1 MFSEDNL
8 SLLAKSFKDEK
19 FRKLFTEYAKDLCDP
34 EKQKQ
39 YERELKQYE
48 KERGVDIVF
57 IEPRPFLA
65 LAAVGG
71 GGERVFV
78 NICLSDAVQKPSFEI
93 VNDDVQKGQ
102 KWSFPHVIPQP
113 RREHL
118 SNEVLLGDGE
128 GGPATV
134 HDVVFHPDAMLL
146 ASRNNLIRQ
155 TVIKTA
161 VDSVNKNSKA
171 TLTNPKQI
179 EGMNYIGQP
188 VKSVL
193 KKVVDQTLYDKS
205 ENCDIFGQKK
215 EERTSSNKKNKEK
228 NKNAKEN
235 GTKNGKGKPLEPVM
249 PVHKIKH
256 VSKLDMQDF
265 SVQLIPDWKN
275 GRTNRP
281 EALEVEVLLP
291 GITRA
296 VQVDA
301 QVLKQKLHLATDS
314 TPQYKLELPLP
325 YPVDDDSSSA
335 KFDVSTQKLILTFPV
350 IPSGKK
356 DQLSPHSPPCDSGIE
371 CEIGYRTNSDGDNS
385 SEVSVSSQEDA
396 SREED
401 SYDSVFGTNSPPRKP
416 MIIPSYGVKQNAE
429 SLIIILNCGNVLPS
443 SIETRRTDQHTAR
456 IELASIGGGQTLL
469 HYGLSVLCNPHTIPD
484 SGIRYE
490 LTEDSVLLTIMK
502 DEPNSWKNCQIGSGD
517 SFTLVELEPVPSSAA
532 RAKSA
537 KDKSKEGVRDEMTQ
551 RAGSEDGQAR
561 ADGIPPRS
569 PRICRTLSMCETSA
583 PSRTVKSAT
592 CSWPRGILKHRTRSL
607 SESQV
612 GALTPQTS
620 LASSLDLDL
629 PEDLLL
635 EGEEEEEEEEEGSMA
650 SSLGEKKSVRFNEVV
665 SRQLF
670 RTNRSILMERA
681 KAEKMK
687 QRRRRNK
694 GRRPS
699 ESDRTSESCSDRE
712 NDESGRRR
720 RRDTGGSSEE
730 QTSAT
735 ATTTTDDETTT
746 DTCDV
751 DDLENNNYTKNT
763 KNSNN
768 SKKEKKNKS
777 EGGDAEKSK
786 KKRKKNKKN
795 KKFEPSNNFIFQLD
809 IEA

>member
-1 MFSEDNL
+1 MATCESFALRDVFSEDNL

-256 VSKLDMQDF
+256 VSNLDMQDF

-537 KDKSKEGVRDEMTQ
+537 KDKSKVRTFY
-551 RAGSEDGQAR
+551 
-561 ADGIPPRS
+561 
-569 PRICRTLSMCETSA
+569 SA
-583 PSRTVKSAT
+583 
-592 CSWPRGILKHRTRSL
+592 
-607 SESQV
+607 
-612 GALTPQTS
+612 
-620 LASSLDLDL
+620 
-629 PEDLLL
+629 
-635 EGEEEEEEEEEGSMA
+635 
-650 SSLGEKKSVRFNEVV
+650 F
-665 SRQLF
+665 
-670 RTNRSILMERA
+670 
-681 KAEKMK
+681 
-687 QRRRRNK
+687 
-694 GRRPS
+694 
-699 ESDRTSESCSDRE
+699 
-712 NDESGRRR
+712 
-720 RRDTGGSSEE
+720 
-730 QTSAT
+730 
-735 ATTTTDDETTT
+735 
-746 DTCDV
+746 
-751 DDLENNNYTKNT
+751 Y
-763 KNSNN
+763 
-768 SKKEKKNKS
+768 
-777 EGGDAEKSK
+777 
-786 KKRKKNKKN
+786 
-795 KKFEPSNNFIFQLD
+795 
-809 IEA
+809 